1 MIRGNEI
8 TATEFSRTIRSTGG
22 TLSPLEVN
30 STIFNFSKTSAGDD
44 LPVMSR
50 LLISPVSS
58 GLNGTVINCE
68 DLDTAEVSST
78 TVIIRETDSLQG
90 MEIIIQVLITH

>member
-1 MIRGNEI
+1 MIRGNEV

-30 STIFNFSKTSAGDD
+30 STIFNFSRTSAGND

-50 LLISPVSS
+50 LLISAVTS
-58 GLNGTVINCE
+58 GLNRTVINCK
-68 DLDTAEVSST
+68 DVDTAEVSAT
-78 TVIIRETDSLQG
+78 TVIIREIDSPL
-90 MEIIIQVLITH
+90 